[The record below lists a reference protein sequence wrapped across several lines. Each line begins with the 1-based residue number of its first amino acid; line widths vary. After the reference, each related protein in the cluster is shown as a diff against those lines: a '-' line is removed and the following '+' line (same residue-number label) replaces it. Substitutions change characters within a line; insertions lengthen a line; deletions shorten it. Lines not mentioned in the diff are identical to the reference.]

1 MAIQHITGP
10 RIEDHLDF
18 KTGFLTDQ
26 DGADLKIQVWLY
38 KVQRKVALK
47 MQFYNGDTH
56 HRPTFPEGSQATA
69 VPKLPSEEE
78 NSQLDVKYTLED
90 DKAIERFVRENV
102 GTAFHSIGT
111 CKMAPEDKLG
121 VVDKNLTVYGV
132 KGLKIGDLSI
142 VPSNV
147 SGNTMSTA
155 LLIGEK
161 AANII
166 IKELL
171 LG

>member
-1 MAIQHITGP
+1 
-10 RIEDHLDF
+10 
-18 KTGFLTDQ
+18 
-26 DGADLKIQVWLY
+26 
-38 KVQRKVALK
+38 VQRKAALK
-47 MQFYNGDTH
+47 MKFYKGETH
-56 HRPTFPEGSQATA
+56 HRPTFPGGSNAIAAAT
-69 VPKLPSEEE
+69 LHSEEDT
-78 NSQLDVKYTLED
+78 SQLDVTYTPED
-90 DKAIERFVRENV
+90 DAAIEQFVRENV

-121 VVDKNLTVYGV
+121 VVDNNLTVYGV
-132 KGLKIGDLSI
+132 KGLKIADLSI

-161 AANII
+161 AADII

-171 LG
+171 LA

>member
-1 MAIQHITGP
+1 M
-10 RIEDHLDF
+10 
-18 KTGFLTDQ
+18 
-26 DGADLKIQVWLY
+26 
-38 KVQRKVALK
+38 QRKAALK
-47 MQFYNGDTH
+47 MQFYKGDTH
-56 HRPTFPEGSQATA
+56 NRPTFPNGSDATDA
-69 VPKLPSEEE
+69 PTLRSEDGD
-78 NSQLDVKYTLED
+78 SHLDMRYTPED
-90 DKAIERFVRENV
+90 DDAIERFVRENV

-132 KGLKIGDLSI
+132 KGLKIADLSI

-161 AANII
+161 AADII
-166 IKELL
+166 IKELVL
-171 LG
+171 A